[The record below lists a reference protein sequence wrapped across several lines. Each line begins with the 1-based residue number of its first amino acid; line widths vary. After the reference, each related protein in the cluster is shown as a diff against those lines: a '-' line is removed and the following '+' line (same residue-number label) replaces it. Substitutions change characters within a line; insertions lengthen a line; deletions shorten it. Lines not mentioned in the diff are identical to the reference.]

1 MMVEK
6 EAGFFFPSLTEEF
19 VNTISILGLGS
30 WGPGSSGGLAAH
42 KGAPWYSEW
51 LRNLT
56 KDERQKQLGQ
66 EYIQEEGIPHSLP
79 LSGWLKP
86 SIGFTF
92 VFEIFLR

>member
-6 EAGFFFPSLTEEF
+6 EAGFCFPSLTEEC

-30 WGPGSSGGLAAH
+30 RGPGSSGGLAAH

-56 KDERQKQLGQ
+56 KDDRQKQLGQ
-66 EYIQEEGIPHSLP
+66 EDRRKESH
-79 LSGWLKP
+79 
-86 SIGFTF
+86 T
-92 VFEIFLR
+92 VFLFQAG